1 MNIDPEQDMTGW
13 MRDIQARIVRL
24 EQRPVPPK
32 NIVELISEVPE
43 ELPIGAIVI
52 RGGTTAPDGWLICN
66 GASFSSSTYPDLY
79 AHLGSTTL
87 PDFSGLV
94 PVGRDTGDTDFDTIW
109 ETGGVKSV
117 TLTTTE
123 MPAHAHDTGYAIG
136 YIYEGATGPTAVGY
150 PVAGGSSTSEEGS
163 GTAFDVMNP
172 YRVVN
177 FIIKALPRD
186 TGT

>member
-1 MNIDPEQDMTGW
+1 MNIDPAQDMTGW

-43 ELPIGAIVI
+43 ELPIGAIVMY
-52 RGGTTAPDGWLICN
+52 GGTTAPDGWLICN

-79 AHLGSTTL
+79 THLGSTTL
-87 PDFSGLV
+87 PDFSGVV

-109 ETGGVKSV
+109 ETGGEKEHTLLDNEIPSHNH
-117 TLTTTE
+117 LTTLHSAYAVTN
-123 MPAHAHDTGYAIG
+123 DTGTG
-136 YIYEGATGPTAVGY
+136 TWGAHS
-150 PVAGGSSTSEEGS
+150 GGSEASTSVG
-163 GTAFDVMNP
+163 DDDPHNNLQP
-172 YRVVN
+172 YMVVN